1 MENNIINK
9 IEEDFWMGMSFK
21 DDLLEFTR
29 ANRVEKERAIQN
41 ARSRGGDQKD
51 VDKARKS
58 VDRKQEKQQE
68 TTNPWKNVI
77 IVFVIF
83 ISFIIL

>member
-1 MENNIINK
+1 MDELIERSRARFAKRRNK

-58 VDRKQEKQQE
+58 VDRKQEKQHQ
-68 TTNPWKNVI
+68 
-77 IVFVIF
+77 
-83 ISFIIL
+83 